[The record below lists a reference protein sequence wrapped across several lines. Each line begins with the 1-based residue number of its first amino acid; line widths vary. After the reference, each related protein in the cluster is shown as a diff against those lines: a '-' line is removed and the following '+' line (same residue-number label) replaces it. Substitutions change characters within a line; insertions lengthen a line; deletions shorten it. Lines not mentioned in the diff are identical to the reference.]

1 MSAVDGPLTTQR
13 TTTLARAMPND
24 FALWKAQQDS
34 ALERALHQRSPTGA
48 VSTAAGVQKLTPLQK
63 HVGFWDRNK
72 DGLIYPWETFAGFYA
87 LGFNPLLALVSA
99 LAFHILHVG
108 YPTHSSWIPNPLLPV
123 EIANIHRAKHGSD
136 TESYD
141 TAGRFVREKF
151 EQTFAAYSSVE
162 GKEGLTFSDIRHMW
176 VGNRNVGDV
185 IGWSFQVFLW
195 AFLWALAADAET
207 GVLHKED
214 VLRQYD
220 GTLYYELEIYRKN
233 HRLPWFR
240 GGTGLGWP
248 KTSAAAKVRSAVGG
262 KTIKQNGWSKGV
274 KTQ

>member
-1 MSAVDGPLTTQR
+1 MAP
-13 TTTLARAMPND
+13 D
-24 FALWKAQQDS
+24 FALYKAQED
-34 ALERALHQRSPTGA
+34 ARLERALQSRTSSNSP
-48 VSTAAGVQKLTPLQK
+48 STATGIKQITPLQK

-87 LGFNPLLALVSA
+87 LGFNPFLSLMSA
-99 LAFHILHVG
+99 IAFHVLHVG
-108 YPTHSSWIPNPLLPV
+108 YPTQSSWIPNPLLPV

-141 TAGRFVREKF
+141 TSGRFVREKF
-151 EQTFAAYSSVE
+151 EQTFAAYSTAE
-162 GKEGLTFSDIRHMW
+162 NKDGLTFGDIRRMW
-176 VGNRNVGDV
+176 AGNRNVGDV
-185 IGWSFQVFLW
+185 IGWSFQFFLW

-207 GVLHKED
+207 GVLAKED

-220 GTLYYELEIYRKN
+220 GTLYYELEAYRKT

-248 KTSAAAKVRSAVGG
+248 KISSTAAKVRSAGG
-262 KTIKQNGWSKGV
+262 KAIK
-274 KTQ
+274 TL